1 MDEFNYLAT
10 ALRQFAQGII
20 TITDYTA
27 LALKTVTVNGTV
39 LTEATDFAKGAS
51 NDACATALAAA
62 IDAIAGVNAAAV
74 GPVITINA
82 DAIGTAGNAIGV
94 ATNATSGI
102 TLSAA
107 TLLGGVAATYTPAQ
121 QIAEKSNPIQM
132 DSVVNITAITGGATL
147 TITPQTSLDGDTW
160 IDRTPTAALAAVAVT
175 ELHTTEPL
183 TYWRYKLVMAG
194 TSPLATVSI
203 KARKSN

>member
-10 ALRQFAQGII
+10 ALRQFAQGVI
-20 TITDYTA
+20 TITSYAA

-51 NDACATALAAA
+51 NNDCATALAAA
-62 IDAIAGVNAAAV
+62 IDGIAGVNAAAV

-107 TLLGGVAATYTPAQ
+107 TLLGGVAATYTPTQ
-121 QIAEKSNPIQM
+121 QIADKANPIQM

-194 TSPLATVSI
+194 TSPLATVGI

>member
-1 MDEFNYLAT
+1 MDEFNYLVT
-10 ALRQFAQGII
+10 ALRQHAQGVI
-20 TITDYTA
+20 TITGYAA

-62 IDAIAGVNAAAV
+62 IDGIAGVNAAAV

-107 TLLGGVAATYTPAQ
+107 TLLGGVAATYTDKIQLTKDA
-121 QIAEKSNPIQM
+121 NPIQA
-132 DSVVNITAITGGATL
+132 DSVINITALSSGGSL
-147 TITPQTSLDGDTW
+147 TVTPQTSLDGDTW
-160 IDRTPTAALAAVAVT
+160 IDRTPSASLAAVAVT

-183 TYWRYKLVMAG
+183 IYWRYKLVAAG
-194 TSPLATVSI
+194 TSPLVTVNI
-203 KARKSN
+203 KARKSA